1 MYLTE
6 KLLGSIL
13 QGHFKEVIPQH
24 KIGGYRADF
33 YIVDTNTYVEFD
45 GHMHFT
51 QSITQNR
58 DKNKNR
64 LIREENASLIRI
76 PYFVQLTPQMF
87 KHYFE
92 IDLLPEFV
100 YEYPHGFIDDKAI
113 LPLDF
118 NRYGLTLYEN
128 ILSKLP
134 ENVKEEIKK
143 TDKENIQEIANA
155 EFWAEYQR
163 LGGTVI
169 KSFNEYEYFLDL
181 FLKLTGA
188 KIGMDIPLP
197 SHLGFD
203 VFGIT
208 LDFYYSYQCGE
219 FNRNRIANDYDI
231 YDIFVASID
240 NIHPYS

>member
-1 MYLTE
+1 MAKET
-6 KLLGSIL
+6 IL
-13 QGHFKEVIPQH
+13 IGCRLPNGIVLQH
-24 KIGGYRADF
+24 PKNPNITVELAG
-33 YIVDTNTYVEFD
+33 TY
-45 GHMHFT
+45 G
-51 QSITQNR
+51 
-58 DKNKNR
+58 
-64 LIREENASLIRI
+64 
-76 PYFVQLTPQMF
+76 
-87 KHYFE
+87 
-92 IDLLPEFV
+92 
-100 YEYPHGFIDDKAI
+100 
-113 LPLDF
+113 
-118 NRYGLTLYEN
+118 
-128 ILSKLP
+128 
-134 ENVKEEIKK
+134 KK
-143 TDKENIQEIANA
+143 TEAGIYLPPVQYSTTAVDA